1 MKVSCDIIRDLLPLY
16 AENMVSQASR
26 DMVDEHLRGCG
37 ECTGEL
43 GKLQK
48 TEIIVPETDVSG
60 MKRVEKAICTR
71 RLLAVATAVLAVLS
85 IFAWLWGF
93 MNAPVY
99 LSAEDAIVSVEQQ
112 ADNALTVDYY
122 DYVRGWTGI
131 GYPGC
136 QRGVICSTTRW
147 DWLSYKY
154 GWRDN
159 FPDNRETYYGTIW
172 EVDEQGRKMPSA
184 ADAGTDPAEITQWAC
199 DKNMW
204 YINYADGT
212 RGELLWEGEKGENL
226 FAGQTLAIADRTLL
240 YACIGAAVLAVI
252 TGPVAWMIKT
262 PGGKRLCTALSTAA
276 AAYALSSVLITG
288 GQLICYSG
296 YRPQLD
302 YMITLS
308 VLLTATAFCAIEL
321 YKVSRRD
328 KTV

>member
-43 GKLQK
+43 GRLQK

-147 DWLSYKY
+147 DWLS
-154 GWRDN
+154 
-159 FPDNRETYYGTIW
+159 
-172 EVDEQGRKMPSA
+172 
-184 ADAGTDPAEITQWAC
+184 
-199 DKNMW
+199 
-204 YINYADGT
+204 
-212 RGELLWEGEKGENL
+212 
-226 FAGQTLAIADRTLL
+226 
-240 YACIGAAVLAVI
+240 
-252 TGPVAWMIKT
+252 
-262 PGGKRLCTALSTAA
+262 
-276 AAYALSSVLITG
+276 
-288 GQLICYSG
+288 
-296 YRPQLD
+296 
-302 YMITLS
+302 
-308 VLLTATAFCAIEL
+308 
-321 YKVSRRD
+321 
-328 KTV
+328 

>member
-26 DMVDEHLRGCG
+26 DMVDEHLRGCD

-43 GKLQK
+43 EKIRK
-48 TEIIVPETDVSG
+48 TEIIALETDVSG
-60 MKRVEKAICTR
+60 MKRVEKTIRTR
-71 RLLAVATAVLAVLS
+71 RLLAVAAAVFTVLS

-99 LSAEDAIVSVEQQ
+99 LSAEDAIVSVEKQ
-112 ADNALTVDYY
+112 ADNALVVDYY

-131 GYPGC
+131 GCPDY

-147 DWLSYKY
+147 DWLSYQY

-172 EVDEQGRKMPSA
+172 EIDEQGRKMPSA
-184 ADAGTDPAEITQWAC
+184 ADADTDPAEIGQRAC

-212 RGELLWEGEKGENL
+212 RGELLWEGEPGENL
-226 FAGQTLAIADRTLL
+226 FAGETLAIADRTLL
-240 YACIGAAVLAVI
+240 YACIGAAVLAAV
-252 TGPVAWMIKT
+252 TGLAAWTIKD
-262 PGGKRLCTALSTAA
+262 PRGKELCTVFSTAA
-276 AAYALSSVLITG
+276 AAYAVSSFLITD

-302 YMITLS
+302 YMITLA
-308 VLLTATAFCAIEL
+308 VLLTAAVLCGMKL
-321 YKVSRRD
+321 YKVSRHD
-328 KTV
+328 KII

>member
-1 MKVSCDIIRDLLPLY
+1 
-16 AENMVSQASR
+16 
-26 DMVDEHLRGCG
+26 
-37 ECTGEL
+37 
-43 GKLQK
+43 
-48 TEIIVPETDVSG
+48 
-60 MKRVEKAICTR
+60 
-71 RLLAVATAVLAVLS
+71 
-85 IFAWLWGF
+85 
-93 MNAPVY
+93 
-99 LSAEDAIVSVEQQ
+99 
-112 ADNALTVDYY
+112 
-122 DYVRGWTGI
+122 
-131 GYPGC
+131 
-136 QRGVICSTTRW
+136 
-147 DWLSYKY
+147 
-154 GWRDN
+154 
-159 FPDNRETYYGTIW
+159 
-172 EVDEQGRKMPSA
+172 MPSA

-226 FAGQTLAIADRTLL
+226 FAGETLAIADRTLL

-252 TGPVAWMIKT
+252 TGLVAWMIKT

-276 AAYALSSVLITG
+276 AAYALSSVPITG